1 MWEWVNTWD
10 GQGGI
15 WLVFDNERNTEDQL
29 IAQYSLIPTPL
40 SFFGKK
46 YIAGKTENCMS
57 HPDIRGKG
65 IYFPHE
71 KKYFEIAKNR
81 FKVFFTTTG
90 NIAKGVPGRIRE
102 KLGYRAFD
110 DWVSYRVLI
119 KSQLPPDSLIPMFP
133 SFIKKNQMLGRI
145 FAYFF
150 SILLRGIPQPPK
162 FTLTNQIKIFND
174 MDVSF
179 SQIED
184 LWKRN
189 KSRYGITVDR
199 SALYLNWRL
208 KDNPYHNHTFLC
220 HYENDR
226 LLGYAVLVSELNTF
240 LIIDIFA
247 DGKNKHIFRNL
258 LNSVREYAFQKGIIQ
273 VKCNTIKRSKFLVS
287 VLKSAGFFNMGDLL
301 NEYCRKKPTKPK
313 QLFIYISEETD
324 IKGNPWNNENW
335 YLTDLVKEGRFY
347 TVRRNV

>member
-199 SALYLNWRL
+199 SALYLNWRF

-258 LNSVREYAFQKGIIQ
+258 LNSVRKYAFQKGIVQ

>member
-1 MWEWVNTWD
+1 MWEWINTWD

-313 QLFIYISEETD
+313 QLFIYISDETD

>member
-119 KSQLPPDSLIPMFP
+119 KSQLPPDSIIPMFP

-226 LLGYAVLVSELNTF
+226 LLGYAALVSELNTF

-258 LNSVREYAFQKGIIQ
+258 LNSVRKYAFQKGIVQ

>member
-1 MWEWVNTWD
+1 VWEWVNTWD

-258 LNSVREYAFQKGIIQ
+258 LNSVRKYAFQKGIVQ

>member
-71 KKYFEIAKNR
+71 KKYFEEAKNR
-81 FKVFFTTTG
+81 FKIFITTTG
-90 NIAKGVPGRIRE
+90 NVAKGTPGRIRE
-102 KLGYRAFD
+102 KLGYCAFD
-110 DWVSYRVLI
+110 DWISYRVLI
-119 KSQLPPDSLIPMFP
+119 KSQLPSDDLIPMFP
-133 SFIKKNQMLGRI
+133 SFIAKNQMLGKI
-145 FAYFF
+145 LAYFF
-150 SILLRGIPQPPK
+150 SILLRGIPQPPN
-162 FTLTNQIKIFND
+162 FISANQLKIFND
-174 MDVSF
+174 VDVPI

-184 LWKRN
+184 LWERN

-208 KDNPYHNHTFLC
+208 KENPYHNHIFLC
-220 HYENDR
+220 YYDNDK
-226 LLGYAVLVSELNTF
+226 LIGYVVLVLELNTF
-240 LIIDIFA
+240 HIIDIFA
-247 DGKNKHIFRNL
+247 NGKKKQIFRNL
-258 LNSVREYAFQKGIIQ
+258 LNAVRKYAFQKGIVQ

-287 VLKSAGFFNMGDLL
+287 VLKSAGFFNMGGLL
-301 NEYCRKKPTKPK
+301 NEYCRKKPIKPK
-313 QLFIYISEETD
+313 QLFIYISEEID
-324 IKGNPWNNENW
+324 IKRNLWNNESW
-335 YLTDLVKEGRFY
+335 YLTDLVKEGRPY
-347 TVRRNV
+347 SVRRKV

>member
-1 MWEWVNTWD
+1 VWEWVNTWD

>member
-226 LLGYAVLVSELNTF
+226 LLGYTVLVSELNTF

>member
-1 MWEWVNTWD
+1 MWEWINTWD

-119 KSQLPPDSLIPMFP
+119 KSQFPPDSLIPMFP

-313 QLFIYISEETD
+313 QLFIYISDETD

-335 YLTDLVKEGRFY
+335 YVTDLVKEGRFY

>member
-150 SILLRGIPQPPK
+150 SILLRGIPQSPK

>member
-150 SILLRGIPQPPK
+150 SILLRGIHQPPK

-220 HYENDR
+220 HYEN
-226 LLGYAVLVSELNTF
+226 G
-240 LIIDIFA
+240 
-247 DGKNKHIFRNL
+247 
-258 LNSVREYAFQKGIIQ
+258 
-273 VKCNTIKRSKFLVS
+273 
-287 VLKSAGFFNMGDLL
+287 
-301 NEYCRKKPTKPK
+301 
-313 QLFIYISEETD
+313 
-324 IKGNPWNNENW
+324 
-335 YLTDLVKEGRFY
+335 
-347 TVRRNV
+347 

>member
-1 MWEWVNTWD
+1 MWEWINTWD

-258 LNSVREYAFQKGIIQ
+258 LNSVREYAFQKGIVQ

>member
-1 MWEWVNTWD
+1 MWEWINTWD

-258 LNSVREYAFQKGIIQ
+258 LNSVRKYAFQKGIVQ

-313 QLFIYISEETD
+313 QLFIYISDETD

>member
-1 MWEWVNTWD
+1 VWEWVNTWD

-313 QLFIYISEETD
+313 QLFIYISDETD

>member
-1 MWEWVNTWD
+1 
-10 GQGGI
+10 
-15 WLVFDNERNTEDQL
+15 
-29 IAQYSLIPTPL
+29 
-40 SFFGKK
+40 
-46 YIAGKTENCMS
+46 MS

-71 KKYFEIAKNR
+71 KKYFEEAKNR
-81 FKVFFTTTG
+81 FKIFITTTG
-90 NIAKGVPGRIRE
+90 NVAKGAPGRIRE
-102 KLGYRAFD
+102 KLGYCAFD
-110 DWVSYRVLI
+110 DWISYRVLI
-119 KSQLPPDSLIPMFP
+119 KSQLPSDDLIPMFP

-258 LNSVREYAFQKGIIQ
+258 LNAVRKYAFQKGIVQ

>member
-258 LNSVREYAFQKGIIQ
+258 LNSVRKYAFQKGIVQ

-287 VLKSAGFFNMGDLL
+287 VLKSAGFFNIGDLL

-313 QLFIYISEETD
+313 QLFIYISDETD

>member
-1 MWEWVNTWD
+1 
-10 GQGGI
+10 
-15 WLVFDNERNTEDQL
+15 
-29 IAQYSLIPTPL
+29 L

-162 FTLTNQIKIFND
+162 FILTNQIKIFND

-258 LNSVREYAFQKGIIQ
+258 LNSVRKYAFQKGIVQ

>member
-1 MWEWVNTWD
+1 MWEWINTWD

-15 WLVFDNERNTEDQL
+15 WLVFDNDRNTEDQL

-258 LNSVREYAFQKGIIQ
+258 LNAVREYAFQKGIIQ

>member
-1 MWEWVNTWD
+1 MWEWINTWD

-162 FTLTNQIKIFND
+162 FILTNQIKIFND

-258 LNSVREYAFQKGIIQ
+258 LNAVRKYAFQKGIVQ

-324 IKGNPWNNENW
+324 IKGNPWNNENL

>member
-220 HYENDR
+220 HYEDDR

-247 DGKNKHIFRNL
+247 DGKNKYIFQNL
-258 LNSVREYAFQKGIIQ
+258 LNAVRKYAFQKGIVQ

-301 NEYCRKKPTKPK
+301 NEYCRIKPTKPK

>member
-15 WLVFDNERNTEDQL
+15 WLVFDNERNSEDQL

-90 NIAKGVPGRIRE
+90 NVAKGTPGRIRK

-119 KSQLPPDSLIPMFP
+119 KSKLPSGSLTPMFP
-133 SFIKKNQMLGRI
+133 LFIKKNRMIGKILA
-145 FAYFF
+145 FFF
-150 SILLRGIPQPPK
+150 SILLRGIPRPPK
-162 FTLTNQIKIFND
+162 FTLTSQLKIFND

-184 LWKRN
+184 LWEQN

-199 SALYLNWRL
+199 SALYLKWRL

-220 HYENDR
+220 YYQNDR
-226 LLGYAVLVSELNTF
+226 MVGYAVLVLELNTF

-247 DGKNKHIFRNL
+247 DRMNKYIFQNL
-258 LNSVREYAFQKGIIQ
+258 LHAVRKYAFQKGIVQ
-273 VKCNTIKRSKFLVS
+273 VKCNTIKRSKFLIS
-287 VLKSAGFFNMGDLL
+287 VLKSAGFYNMGDLL
-301 NEYCRKKPTKPK
+301 NKYCRKKPKNPK
-313 QLFIYISEETD
+313 QIFIYISEEID
-324 IKGNPWNNENW
+324 IKGDPWNNENW
-335 YLTDLVKEGRFY
+335 FLTDLVKEGRSY
-347 TVRRNV
+347 TERRNV

>member
-247 DGKNKHIFRNL
+247 DGKNKYIFQNL
-258 LNSVREYAFQKGIIQ
+258 LNAVRKYAFQKGIVQ

-313 QLFIYISEETD
+313 QLFIYISDETD

>member
-1 MWEWVNTWD
+1 MWEWINTWD

-119 KSQLPPDSLIPMFP
+119 KSQFPPDSLIPMFP

-313 QLFIYISEETD
+313 QLFIYISDETD